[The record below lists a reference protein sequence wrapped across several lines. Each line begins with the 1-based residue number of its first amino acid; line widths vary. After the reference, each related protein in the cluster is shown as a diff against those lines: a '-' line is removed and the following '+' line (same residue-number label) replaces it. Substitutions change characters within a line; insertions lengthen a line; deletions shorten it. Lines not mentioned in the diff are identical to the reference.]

1 MYRLTVLYG
10 HPADPAAFQKY
21 YHEVHIPL
29 ARQMQGL
36 KGWTIGMGESV
47 MPGEQPPFYMIV
59 GLYADSRE
67 VLDAMLASPAGQA
80 AIADVPNFATGGVTF
95 LYDHEEILIPI
106 ELVADRPADRIR

>member
-47 MPGEQPPFYMIV
+47 IPGEQPPFYMIV
-59 GLYADSRE
+59 GLYAESRE

-80 AIADVPNFATGGVTF
+80 AVADVANFATGGVTF
-95 LYDHEEILIPI
+95 LYDREEVLIPVVLTAA
-106 ELVADRPADRIR
+106 ESGDKTG